1 MLLESC
7 MKSNEIEK
15 LINKLREFS
24 RERDW
29 EQFHSPKNLVMALSS
44 ETGELIEHFQ
54 WLSESESYLED
65 NDETLTSVKEELADV
80 FLYLLQISDKLGID
94 ILDCATKKIDLNA
107 RKYPVSL
114 SKGKAEKY
122 NKL

>member
-1 MLLESC
+1 

-15 LINKLREFS
+15 LINRLRNFS

-44 ETGELIEHFQ
+44 EAGELIEHFQ
-54 WLSESESYLED
+54 WLSESESYLE
-65 NDETLTSVKEELADV
+65 NNEETLTSVKEELADV
-80 FLYLLQISDKLGID
+80 FLYLIQISDKLGID
-94 ILDCATKKIDLNA
+94 ILECATKKIDLNA
-107 RKYPVSL
+107 QKYPVSL
-114 SKGKAEKY
+114 SKGKATKY